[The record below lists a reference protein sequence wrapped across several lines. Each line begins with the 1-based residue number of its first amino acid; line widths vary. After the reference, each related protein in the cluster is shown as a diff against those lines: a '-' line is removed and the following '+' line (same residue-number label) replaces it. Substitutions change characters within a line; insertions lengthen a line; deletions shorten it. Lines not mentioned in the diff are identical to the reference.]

1 MANRLAARA
10 RPGRVCLMH
19 QEWRELLF
27 LHWSMDTEI
36 IQRLLPD
43 SLRVDTFDGKAWVGV
58 VPFFMQGVR
67 PRFLPPVPGISNFLE
82 LNLRTYVVDR
92 RGRPG
97 VWFFSLDTGHRLPV
111 WIARRFFHLPY
122 CYAHMRADVT
132 AGGIDY
138 RSSRIL
144 ETGEDME
151 QVFKWQREGAGEESI
166 PGSLEFFLIERY
178 RLFAHDS
185 HRDRLFSGQVH
196 HEPYRYS
203 TVKLEA
209 YSTRLFHLNGL
220 PEPEGLPESAIA
232 SAGAGVSIHALE
244 RVS

>member
-10 RPGRVCLMH
+10 RPGRVCVMH

-27 LHWSMDTEI
+27 LHWSMDTAI
-36 IQRLLPD
+36 IQRLLPN
-43 SLRVDTFDGKAWVGV
+43 SLRVDTFDGRRLGLGWYILHAGRTSA
-58 VPFFMQGVR
+58 FCLRSRGYQ
-67 PRFLPPVPGISNFLE
+67 FLE

-111 WIARRFFHLPY
+111 WIAAVFSFCPIVTPACAQRSLQEGSIIVL
-122 CYAHMRADVT
+122 RAYWRGARTWSRSLNGNVR
-132 AGGIDY
+132 GGRGGD
-138 RSSRIL
+138 SGQSRI
-144 ETGEDME
+144 
-151 QVFKWQREGAGEESI
+151 
-166 PGSLEFFLIERY
+166 FLIERY

-185 HRDRLFSGQVH
+185 SEDRLFSGQVH
-196 HEPYRYS
+196 HAPYRYS

-220 PEPEGLPESAIA
+220 RSQRGCPNRQSLRLA
-232 SAGAGVSIHALE
+232 
-244 RVS
+244 